1 MRHAVAA
8 ARQRLLAAGLD
19 QRHAHLDPEV
29 LARHILQ
36 WDRATWITRAD
47 EPASPEFLAAFDT
60 LIDRRA
66 TREPVAYIVGS
77 REFYGRDFLVNP
89 DVLIPRPE
97 SELIIDYALQR
108 IPAGQFV
115 RAIDVGTGSG
125 ALGLTLACERPEWH
139 VEVSDISA
147 AAVAVARRNAKAL
160 GVADRVTFLV
170 GDFLEPTMGLFDV
183 IVSNPPYV
191 ARRDQPGMSPDVRDH
206 EPHVALFG
214 GQDGMDLP
222 RRFLAQAAERLTPD
236 GWLAMEF
243 GYGMQDPVED
253 AARACGLEVVEVL
266 EDLQGIART
275 LVARRTQPR

>member
-1 MRHAVAA
+1 VRHAVTA

-29 LARHILQ
+29 LARHILC
-36 WDRATWITRAD
+36 WDHATWITRAD
-47 EPASPEFLAAFDT
+47 EPATPEFLAAFDAV
-60 LIDRRA
+60 IARRA
-66 TREPVAYIVGS
+66 LREPVAYIIGS

-108 IPAGQFV
+108 VPAGQFV

-125 ALGLTLACERPEWH
+125 ALGLTLACERPDWH

-147 AAVAVARRNAKAL
+147 EAVAVARKNARSL
-160 GVADRVTFLV
+160 GVAERVTFLI

-243 GYGMQDPVED
+243 GYGMQEPVEA
-253 AARACGLEVVEVL
+253 AARDAGLHVEEVL

-275 LVARRTQPR
+275 LVAARR

>member
-108 IPAGQFV
+108 MPAGQFA

-160 GVADRVTFLV
+160 GVADRVTFLI

-275 LVARRTQPR
+275 LVARRG

>member
-66 TREPVAYIVGS
+66 TREPVAYIVGR

-108 IPAGQFV
+108 MPAGQFA

-147 AAVAVARRNAKAL
+147 AAVTVARRNAKAL
-160 GVADRVTFLV
+160 GVADRVTFLI
-170 GDFLEPTMGLFDV
+170 GDFLEPAMGLFDV

-222 RRFLAQAAERLTPD
+222 RRFLAQAAARLTPN

-243 GYGMQDPVED
+243 GYGMQDPVEE

-275 LVARRTQPR
+275 LVARRG

>member
-1 MRHAVAA
+1 VRHAVAA

-29 LARHILQ
+29 LARHVLQ

-47 EPASPEFLAAFDT
+47 EPASPEFLAAFEAV
-60 LIDRRA
+60 IARRA
-66 TREPVAYIVGS
+66 RREPVAYIVGS

-89 DVLIPRPE
+89 AVLIPRPE

-108 IPAGQFV
+108 VAVNEFV
-115 RAIDVGTGSG
+115 RVVDVGTGSG
-125 ALGLTLACERPEWH
+125 ALGLTLACERPAWH
-139 VEVSDISA
+139 VEVTDVSA
-147 AAVAVARRNAKAL
+147 DAVGVARLNAQAL

-170 GDFLEPTMGLFDV
+170 GDLLAPTIGLFDV

-191 ARRDQPGMSPDVRDH
+191 ARRDAPGMMPDVRDH

-214 GQDGMDLP
+214 GQDGMDIP
-222 RRFLAQAAERLTPD
+222 RRLLEQAASRLVPG
-236 GWLAMEF
+236 GWIAMEF
-243 GYGMQDPVED
+243 GYGMQEPVEA
-253 AARACGLEVVEVL
+253 AARAAGLHVEEVL

-275 LVARRTQPR
+275 LVARR

>member
-29 LARHILQ
+29 LARHILR
-36 WDRATWITRAD
+36 WDHATWITRAD
-47 EPASPEFLAAFDT
+47 EPATPEFLAAFEAV
-60 LIDRRA
+60 IARRA
-66 TREPVAYIVGS
+66 QREPVAYIVGA

-97 SELIIDYALQR
+97 SELIIDYTLQR
-108 IPAGQFV
+108 VAASEFV
-115 RAIDVGTGSG
+115 RVVDVGTGSG
-125 ALGLTLACERPEWH
+125 ALALTLACERPAWH
-139 VEVSDISA
+139 VEASDVSA
-147 AAVAVARRNAKAL
+147 AAVDVARRNAQAL

-170 GDFLEPTMGLFDV
+170 GDLLAPTMGVFDV

-191 ARRDQPGMSPDVRDH
+191 ARRDAPGMMPDVRDH

-214 GQDGMDLP
+214 GQDGMDIP
-222 RRFLAQAAERLTPD
+222 RRLLAQAAQRLVPG
-236 GWLAMEF
+236 GWIAMEF
-243 GYGMQDPVED
+243 GYGMQEPVEA
-253 AARACGLEVVEVL
+253 AARDAGLQVDEVL

-275 LVARRTQPR
+275 LVARR

>member
-29 LARHILQ
+29 LARHLLQ
-36 WDRATWITRAD
+36 WDHATWITRAD
-47 EPASPEFLAAFDT
+47 EPASPEFLAAFAA

-66 TREPVAYIVGS
+66 AREPVAYITGS
-77 REFYGRDFLVNP
+77 REFYGRDFIVNP

-97 SELIIDYALQR
+97 TELIVDYVLQR
-108 IPAGQFV
+108 VPAD
-115 RAIDVGTGSG
+115 RPIRLIDVGTGSG
-125 ALGLTLACERPEWH
+125 AMALTLAAERPHWH
-139 VEVSDISA
+139 VEAADLSA
-147 AAVAVARRNAKAL
+147 EAVEVARRNAQAF
-160 GVADRVTFLV
+160 GVAERVTFLV
-170 GDFLEPTMGLFDV
+170 GDLLVPATGQFDV

-191 ARRDQPGMSPDVRDH
+191 ARRDAPGMMPDVRDH

-214 GQDGMDLP
+214 GQDGMDIP
-222 RRFLAQAAERLTPD
+222 RRLLTQAAQRLQPG
-236 GWLAMEF
+236 GWIAMEF

-253 AARACGLEVVEVL
+253 AARAVGLEVEEVL

-275 LVARRTQPR
+275 LVATRR

>member
-8 ARQRLLAAGLD
+8 ARERLLAAGLD

-29 LARHILQ
+29 LARHVLD

-47 EPASPEFLAAFDT
+47 EPASPAFLAAFDA
-60 LIDRRA
+60 LIARRA
-66 TREPVAYIVGS
+66 QREPVAYIVGS

-108 IPAGQFV
+108 VPASQFV
-115 RAIDVGTGSG
+115 RVVDVGTGSG

-139 VEVSDISA
+139 VELSDISA
-147 AAVAVARRNAKAL
+147 EAVAVARRNAQAL

-222 RRFLAQAAERLTPD
+222 RRFLAQAAERLTPE

-243 GYGMQDPVED
+243 GYGMQEPVEE
-253 AARACGLEVVEVL
+253 AARAAGLQVVEVL

-275 LVARRTQPR
+275 LVARRANG

>member
-108 IPAGQFV
+108 IPTGQFV

-147 AAVAVARRNAKAL
+147 AAVAVARRNARAL
-160 GVADRVTFLV
+160 GVADRVTFLI

-243 GYGMQDPVED
+243 GYGMQDPVEE

-275 LVARRTQPR
+275 LVARRG

>member
-29 LARHILQ
+29 LARHILH

-47 EPASPEFLAAFDT
+47 EPASPEFLTAFDA
-60 LIDRRA
+60 LISRRA

-97 SELIIDYALQR
+97 TELIVDFVLAR
-108 IPAGQFV
+108 VPADRFV
-115 RAIDVGTGSG
+115 RLVDVGTGCG
-125 ALGLTLACERPEWH
+125 ALALTLAAERPAWH
-139 VEVSDISA
+139 VEASDISA
-147 AAVAVARRNAKAL
+147 VAIAVARRNAQAL
-160 GVADRVTFLV
+160 GVADRVTFLI
-170 GDFLEPTMGLFDV
+170 GDLLEPTMGLFDV

-222 RRFLAQAAERLTPD
+222 RRFLEQAAQRLTPG

-243 GYGMQDPVED
+243 GYGMQEPVEA
-253 AARACGLEVVEVL
+253 AARAAGLQVEEIL

-275 LVARRTQPR
+275 LVARR

>member
-29 LARHILQ
+29 LARHLLR
-36 WDRATWITRAD
+36 WDHATWITRAD
-47 EPASPEFLAAFDT
+47 EPASPEFLAAFDA

-66 TREPVAYIVGS
+66 AREPVAYIVGV

-97 SELIIDYALQR
+97 TELIVDYVLQR
-108 IPAGQFV
+108 VPADRPV
-115 RAIDVGTGSG
+115 RLIDVGTGSG
-125 ALGLTLACERPEWH
+125 AMALTLAAERQAWH
-139 VEVSDISA
+139 VEASDLSA
-147 AAVAVARRNAKAL
+147 EAIAVARRNAQAF
-160 GVADRVTFLV
+160 GVADRVTFHV
-170 GDFLEPTMGLFDV
+170 GDLLEPTTGLFDV

-214 GQDGMDLP
+214 GQDGMDIP
-222 RRFLAQAAERLTPD
+222 RRLLTQAAQRLVPD
-236 GWLAMEF
+236 GWIAMEF
-243 GYGMQDPVED
+243 GYGMQEPVEE
-253 AARACGLEVVEVL
+253 AARAAGLEIDDVL

-275 LVARRTQPR
+275 VIARR

>member
-1 MRHAVAA
+1 MRSAVAT

-29 LARHILQ
+29 LARHLLR
-36 WDRATWITRAD
+36 WDHATWITRAD
-47 EPASPEFLAAFDT
+47 EPASPEFLAAFDA
-60 LIDRRA
+60 LIARRA
-66 TREPVAYIVGS
+66 AREPVAYIIGT

-108 IPAGQFV
+108 VPAGRFV

-147 AAVAVARRNAKAL
+147 EAVAVARTNATAL

-222 RRFLAQAAERLTPD
+222 RRFLAQAVERLTPE

-243 GYGMQDPVED
+243 GYGMQEPVEE
-253 AARACGLEVVEVL
+253 AARAVGLEVVEVL

-275 LVARRTQPR
+275 LVARR

>member
-60 LIDRRA
+60 LIARRA

-97 SELIIDYALQR
+97 SELIIDYALDR
-108 IPAGQFV
+108 VPPGQFV

-160 GVADRVTFLV
+160 GVAQRVTFLI
-170 GDFLEPTMGLFDV
+170 GDFLEPTMGLFDI

-222 RRFLAQAAERLTPD
+222 RRFLAQAAQRLTPA

-243 GYGMQDPVED
+243 GYGMQEPVEE
-253 AARACGLEVVEVL
+253 AARAAGLHVVDVL

-275 LVARRTQPR
+275 LVARR